1 LDERLIEP
9 DDLWSLLL
17 NASPA
22 FADVWRDRT
31 ALGRPAGK
39 RHPAM
44 LMWGYGVHTSHLVVL
59 GENDQA
65 RAIFELIEFLLLNGT
80 EKVKDYVVCWF
91 MEQVWIETKKAG
103 VPPATLQQWMG
114 PETLSHLQFLKQA
127 LVEAMS
133 D

>member
-1 LDERLIEP
+1 MPERLIEP
-9 DDLWSLLL
+9 DDLCSLLL

-31 ALGRPAGK
+31 ALGTPAGK
-39 RHPAM
+39 RHPRM
-44 LMWGYGVHTSHLVVL
+44 LMWGYGVYTSHLVVL
-59 GENDQA
+59 GENVQA

-80 EKVKDYVVCWF
+80 KKVKDYVECYF
-91 MEQVWIETKKAG
+91 MEMVWIETKKAG

-114 PETLSHLQFLKQA
+114 PETLSHLQFLKWA